1 MWLWWLSMAW
11 ALDCE
16 APVPLGELE
25 ATLGEAEQAYVDF
38 DDVLFRDKVNIAA
51 GILLPCVGDALPAA
65 TASRFHQVTALH
77 LFTIGDEANA
87 ALAIQAA
94 RAVDPDAELS
104 TELFPDGTPGRQ
116 AWDAYEP
123 APTHKVPEPRYGS
136 IAFDGEHTRARPKQL
151 PHIVQLFDES
161 GLARTTNYLAPRE
174 PLPPYPAIPRQRNML
189 IACGAGGAVGSAV
202 LLGASWAVRGALLNN
217 ARDLSTPSDTLDGQ
231 RGTMNA
237 LAAGSAGLLGVG
249 VGCGASALVIGER

>member
-94 RAVDPDAELS
+94 RAVDPRWLRLDRGRLTLPIASKSASKAAVKTDAV
-104 TELFPDGTPGRQ
+104 TC
-116 AWDAYEP
+116 
-123 APTHKVPEPRYGS
+123 PRT
-136 IAFDGEHTRARPKQL
+136 I
-151 PHIVQLFDES
+151 
-161 GLARTTNYLAPRE
+161 
-174 PLPPYPAIPRQRNML
+174 
-189 IACGAGGAVGSAV
+189 
-202 LLGASWAVRGALLNN
+202 
-217 ARDLSTPSDTLDGQ
+217 
-231 RGTMNA
+231 
-237 LAAGSAGLLGVG
+237 
-249 VGCGASALVIGER
+249 